1 MEHDQFIAAL
11 AKEGFAE
18 TTIVEREANGFL
30 GEHAHSFEAKAL
42 ILDGALSIRVGDVEQ
57 AYRVGQIFHLR
68 AGVPHSE
75 TYGPEGVRYLVG
87 RK

>member
-1 MEHDQFIAAL
+1 MEHDQFIADL

-18 TTIVEREANGFL
+18 TTVVEREANGFL
-30 GEHAHSFEAKAL
+30 GEHAHPFEAKAL
-42 ILDGALSIRVGDVEQ
+42 ILDGVINIRVGDIEQ
-57 AYRVGQIFHLR
+57 AYRAGQIFHLR

-75 TYGPEGVRYLVG
+75 NYGPDGVRYLVG